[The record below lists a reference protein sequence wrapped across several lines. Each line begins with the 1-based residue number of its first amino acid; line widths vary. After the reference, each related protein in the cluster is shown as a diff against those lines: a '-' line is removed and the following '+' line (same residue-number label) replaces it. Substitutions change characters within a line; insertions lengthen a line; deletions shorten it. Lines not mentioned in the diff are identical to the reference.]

1 MSRINKV
8 RIMKLRQSVG
18 NFLARF
24 SRADD
29 GLSAVEFALLLP
41 VMLIF
46 YLGGV
51 QVSMAVSTY
60 RLVDLTANTVTN
72 LIAQYTTISASAQMP
87 DILAAAAQVMYPA
100 QANDSNVAKNI
111 KVVVSLI
118 AIDKNGKATVTWSQ
132 TLNGTARSVGSVVTV
147 PTSMDIANTNVLLGE
162 TSYNFTAPIDFL
174 NLGTLNLSSSLYMV
188 PRASTTINL
197 TS

>member
-1 MSRINKV
+1 
-8 RIMKLRQSVG
+8 MKLRHQIG
-18 NFLARF
+18 KLGAFAARLL
-24 SRADD
+24 RANE

-41 VMLIF
+41 VMALL

-51 QVSMAVSTY
+51 EISMAVSTY

-72 LIAQYTTISASAQMP
+72 LVAQYTTISKSAQMP
-87 DILAAAAQVMYPA
+87 DILAAATQVMYPVSS
-100 QANDSNVAKNI
+100 NDPNVGKNI

-118 AIDKNGKATVTWSQ
+118 AIDKNGNATVTWSQ
-132 TLNGTARSVGSVVTV
+132 TLNGTARSVGSSITV
-147 PTSMDIANTNVLLGE
+147 PSSMDIANTNVLLGE
-162 TSYNFTAPIDFL
+162 TTYAFNSPIDFL
-174 NLGTLNLSSSLYMV
+174 NLGTFNLSSSLFMV

>member
-1 MSRINKV
+1 
-8 RIMKLRQSVG
+8 MKLRQSVG
-18 NFLARF
+18 KFLARF
-24 SRADD
+24 TRADD

-72 LIAQYTTISASAQMP
+72 LVAQYTTISKTSQMP
-87 DILAAAAQVMYPA
+87 DILSAATLVMYPA
-100 QANDSNVAKNI
+100 QANDPNI
-111 KVVVSLI
+111 KNNIQVVVSLI
-118 AIDKNGKATVTWSQ
+118 SIDKSGNATVAWSQ
-132 TLNGTARSVGSVVTV
+132 TLNGTARTVGSAVTV
-147 PTSMDIANTNVLLGE
+147 PPSLDIANTNIVLGE
-162 TSYNFTAPIDFL
+162 TAYAFTAPVDFL
-174 NLGTLNLSSSLYMV
+174 KLGTINLSSALFMV